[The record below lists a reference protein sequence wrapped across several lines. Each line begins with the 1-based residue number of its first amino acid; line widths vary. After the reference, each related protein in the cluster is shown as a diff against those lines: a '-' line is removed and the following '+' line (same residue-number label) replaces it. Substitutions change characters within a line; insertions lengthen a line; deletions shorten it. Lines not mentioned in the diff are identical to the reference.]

1 MLGKLKSK
9 KGQIGEILVIVVLII
24 LAVLGVMKY
33 VMPMFNKTD
42 KISSQTGGQID
53 AVAKASAVEDGQIIS
68 GAEIQGI
75 WGTMCNY
82 VNPGTMSV
90 TGSGSPTVENSTS
103 YFNTIGKYVD
113 TSAKYKANVTFQ
125 SNGDIQSINLV
136 KQ

>member
-1 MLGKLKSK
+1 MLRKMKNK

-33 VMPMFNKTD
+33 IMPMFNKSDTLASKSSGQMDSVSKATD
-42 KISSQTGGQID
+42 VQ
-53 AVAKASAVEDGQIIS
+53 DGQIIS

-82 VNPGTMSV
+82 TTAGSMTV
-90 TGSGSPTVENSTS
+90 TGGTSTTVTNSTS
-103 YFNTIGKYVD
+103 YFTKVGQYVD
-113 TSAKYKANVTFQ
+113 TSAKYKATVTFQ
-125 SNGDIQSINLV
+125 SNGDINTIGLV